1 MLPGTNLLEAHTIH
15 SAVPAEGLL
24 NSLGDAEAWIRPL
37 LQWVAY
43 GLSEAG
49 FGTLLLVAILTTHI
63 TIAGVTIYLHRSQ
76 AHRALELHPAIAHF
90 FRFWLWLN
98 TGMVTREWAAIHR
111 KHHAKCETNDDP
123 HSPLTRGLNTVVLR
137 GVELYRMESLN
148 RDTIERYGHGTP
160 DDWIERKL
168 YTPHSYLGVYILLAI
183 DLVLFGA
190 MGLALFAV
198 QAAWIPFFAAGVI
211 NGVGHA
217 KGYRNFDS
225 PDQSANIVPWG
236 VLIGGEEL
244 HNNHHTFPSSARLS
258 YRWWEFDIGWFYIRI
273 LSALGLATVHRV
285 SRQPRF
291 QLPCEQ
297 IDARALH
304 AVIANRYDMM
314 AACARSIRIAKRA
327 KSVDAVEA
335 LTAMRTE
342 LAALWERS
350 SLTVEQL
357 VARFEDWCRRAEE
370 SGIAAL
376 HELSLRARSYA

>member
-1 MLPGTNLLEAHTIH
+1 MLGSGSDESNVLSGSLL
-15 SAVPAEGLL
+15 SGL
-24 NSLGDAEAWIRPL
+24 GEAEAWVRPL
-37 LQWVAY
+37 LHWVAY
-43 GLSEAG
+43 GLSEAS
-49 FGTLLLVAILTTHI
+49 FGTLLLIGLVTTHI

-76 AHRALELHPAIAHF
+76 AHRALELHPAVAHF
-90 FRFWLWLN
+90 FRLWLWVT

-111 KHHAKCETNDDP
+111 KHHAKCETVEDP
-123 HSPLTRGLNTVVLR
+123 HSPSTRGLGTVVFR

-168 YTPHSYLGVYILLAI
+168 YTPYSYLGVYILLVI

-190 MGLALFAV
+190 MGLALFAL

-217 KGYRNFDS
+217 RGYRNFES
-225 PDQSANIVPWG
+225 PDQSVNIVPWG
-236 VLIGGEEL
+236 ILIGGEEL

-258 YRWWEFDIGWFYIRI
+258 YRWWEFDIGWLYIKI
-273 LSALGLATVHRV
+273 LATLGLATVHRV
-285 SRQPRF
+285 SKRPKF
-291 QLPCEQ
+291 QLPCET

-314 AACARSIRIAKRA
+314 AAYARSIRLAKQA
-327 KSVDAVEA
+327 KAADAVEA
-335 LTAMRTE
+335 LTTMRAE
-342 LAALWERS
+342 LSALWERS
-350 SLTVEQL
+350 TLSVEQL
-357 VARFEDWCRRAEE
+357 VARLEDWCSRAEA
-370 SGIAAL
+370 SGFAAL

>member
-1 MLPGTNLLEAHTIH
+1 MLGNNLLEAHTDE
-15 SAVPAEGLL
+15 SAVLAGGLL
-24 NSLGDAEAWIRPL
+24 SSLGDAEGWIRPL
-37 LQWVAY
+37 LHWVAY

-49 FGTLLLVAILTTHI
+49 LGTLLIVAFLTTHI

-76 AHRALELHPAIAHF
+76 AHRALELHPTVAHF
-90 FRFWLWLN
+90 FRLWLWLN

-111 KHHAKCETNDDP
+111 KHHAKCETTDDP
-123 HSPLTRGLNTVVLR
+123 HSPLTRGLSTVVLR

-148 RDTIERYGHGTP
+148 RETIERYGHGTP

-168 YTPHSYLGVYILLAI
+168 YTPHSYLGVYILLAVN
-183 DLVLFGA
+183 LALFGA

-217 KGYRNFDS
+217 KGYRNFES
-225 PDQSANIVPWG
+225 PDQSVNIVPWG
-236 VLIGGEEL
+236 ILIGGEEL

-258 YRWWEFDIGWFYIRI
+258 YRWWEFDIGWVYIRM
-273 LSALGLATVHRV
+273 LSFLGLAIVHRV
-285 SRQPRF
+285 SKQPRF
-291 QLPCEQ
+291 QLPCKR

-357 VARFEDWCRRAEE
+357 VARLEDWCSRAEA

-376 HELSLRARSYA
+376 HELSMRARSYA